1 MDDEEGVF
9 AYVFIDA
16 ADPGKSVK
24 RLVAKLNGTEREV
37 GGEMVARV
45 RFATTVVGAYEGFAV
60 VQGRELSDL
69 DDLLQEEE
77 LWADQK
83 SALVEVKKGH
93 RPAKRDTCEM
103 LAIVRIRTR
112 HGKSEAVFG
121 TLNKLVK
128 GDKRYHGVSMVFG
141 SFDILL
147 TLDGPD
153 LKTLNKLVMGLQTRR
168 GLEGIVSTETS
179 LADCRKKQPA
189 GRGRA
194 SEVGPQK

>member
-16 ADPGKSVK
+16 ADPGKSV
-24 RLVAKLNGTEREV
+24 RGLVGKLQGTEREIAV
-37 GGEMVARV
+37 EMVARV

-69 DDLLQEEE
+69 DNLLQEGE

-83 SALVEVKKGH
+83 SALVEVGKGT

-112 HGKSEAVFG
+112 HGESQAVFDR
-121 TLNKLVK
+121 LNGLVE
-128 GDKRYHGVSMVFG
+128 DDERYHGVSMVCG

-147 TLDGPD
+147 TLDAPD
-153 LKTLNKLVMGLQTRR
+153 IETLKELVMGLQTLD
-168 GLEGIVSTETS
+168 GLEGIVRTETS
-179 LADCRKKQPA
+179 FADCR
-189 GRGRA
+189 
-194 SEVGPQK
+194 EL